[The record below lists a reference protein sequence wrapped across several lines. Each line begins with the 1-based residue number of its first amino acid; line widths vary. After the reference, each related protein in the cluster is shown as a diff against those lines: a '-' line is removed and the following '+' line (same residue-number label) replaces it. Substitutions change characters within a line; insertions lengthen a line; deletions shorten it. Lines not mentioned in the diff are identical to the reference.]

1 MYFSELAK
9 EIKKECGRDANVELI
24 VVGGASILLNYDF
37 RESTID
43 VDALVSS
50 RISIKESINRVGDK
64 YGLPNGWINSDF
76 KTTNSFSPKLV
87 QFSKYYK
94 TFNQSLTVRT
104 VESEYL
110 IAMKLA
116 SLRKYKYDRSD
127 IVGILQANKDTNP
140 ISFKKIDKAVIE
152 LYGTWERLPVDA
164 KDIVQKTISQIDDKE
179 LYLLTLKEET
189 FNKELLINFEIDYE
203 NVLKEDNIDAI
214 LNSLQMKEKQL
225 INDKT
230 SIKRLAQKE
239 QRQERNSNKKPYSQ
253 RVQEGKDKAAEHNG

>member
-87 QFSKYYK
+87 QFSKCYK

-116 SLRKYKYDRSD
+116 SLRKYKY
-127 IVGILQANKDTNP
+127 ILKD
-140 ISFKKIDKAVIE
+140 
-152 LYGTWERLPVDA
+152 
-164 KDIVQKTISQIDDKE
+164 
-179 LYLLTLKEET
+179 
-189 FNKELLINFEIDYE
+189 E
-203 NVLKEDNIDAI
+203 N
-214 LNSLQMKEKQL
+214 S
-225 INDKT
+225 
-230 SIKRLAQKE
+230 
-239 QRQERNSNKKPYSQ
+239 Y
-253 RVQEGKDKAAEHNG
+253 